1 MSRESEAARLRRLLD
16 IGRALTTEL
25 DRRAVL
31 DRVLET
37 AREITGARYAAV
49 GILNEQRSELAEFL
63 TSGMDPV
70 THRSI
75 GDLPRGRGVLGAL
88 IDDPRPLRL
97 ADVGHHPASYGFP
110 VGHPLMRTF
119 LGVPVVIH
127 GRVWGNLYLSEKAGG
142 EFTELDE
149 QATVIL
155 AQWAAIA
162 IENARLYEASER
174 RRAESE
180 KSARGLEATRDVAVA
195 IGGEI
200 ALEHVLELIAKRG
213 RALID
218 ARSLVIMLRDGD
230 ELVVHTSA
238 GHVRETPGV
247 RLPISGS
254 TSGQVLE
261 RQRAEQI
268 TDVASRLRIAPS
280 EFGVSDPQT
289 ALLVPMLYRGE
300 ALGVL
305 AAFDRGNDGELF
317 SDDDAQMLGTF
328 AASAATAVALA
339 QSVAADRLRSSLAS
353 AEAERRRWA
362 RELHDETLQ
371 GLAGLRVMISATL
384 RRGDPGQHERTL
396 RATMEHI
403 TREIESL
410 RAIITDL
417 RPAVLEE
424 LGLQIAIEVLLDRHR
439 ERSGLEI
446 SSRTLRRERRGSTA
460 TWRALPTGSC
470 RRRSPTSS
478 STPTRKPYTSPSG
491 NSTESSRSRSRTTAR
506 ALTLTPP
513 AGASGSK
520 ECASESVSQAARS
533 PLPRTSTA
541 HWSAPGYQPARALAR
556 PRGWPRPDSRLCR
569 DLLVGKA
576 KKIKAKT
583 HNGAH
588 AECST
593 APGSPAHLHRV
604 VEVDRHP
611 ACNYHR
617 SEREWKAHRRG
628 GPFEDVREM
637 PFEGVVGA
645 VRDHLPAEHVLVAD
659 TRRDRLPAA
668 RYREVDRPGRFD
680 LW

>member
-446 SSRTLRRERRGSTA
+446 SSKISLPDLATGEARLDSDLESAAYRLVQEALTNVVKHAHAKAVYVSVGELDGELQIEVQDDGQGFDPDATSRGFGLEGMRERVSLAGGTLA
-460 TWRALPTGSC
+460 ITPNEHGTLVRARLPTSASVGQ
-470 RRRSPTSS
+470 
-478 STPTRKPYTSPSG
+478 TPR
-491 NSTESSRSRSRTTAR
+491 
-506 ALTLTPP
+506 
-513 AGASGSK
+513 
-520 ECASESVSQAARS
+520 QAAS
-533 PLPRTSTA
+533 
-541 HWSAPGYQPARALAR
+541 
-556 PRGWPRPDSRLCR
+556 
-569 DLLVGKA
+569 
-576 KKIKAKT
+576 
-583 HNGAH
+583 
-588 AECST
+588 
-593 APGSPAHLHRV
+593 
-604 VEVDRHP
+604 
-611 ACNYHR
+611 
-617 SEREWKAHRRG
+617 
-628 GPFEDVREM
+628 
-637 PFEGVVGA
+637 
-645 VRDHLPAEHVLVAD
+645 
-659 TRRDRLPAA
+659 
-668 RYREVDRPGRFD
+668 
-680 LW
+680 